1 MIQTQPLP
9 DPDDHPAADV
19 VIYDGQC
26 NFCKRQ
32 VLNLS
37 RLDCCGHRL
46 AFISLHDPRVSER
59 YPALTFEELM
69 KQMYV
74 VPSAAQRMA
83 GQPMEALTQCGT
95 CHGVCHCCGP
105 SRRCS
110 TCLGPHACGNGA
122 IIRSPN
128 AATRSR
134 VSRPSAITTAARF
147 TFANHRL
154 LRYRQEAI
162 SVAHLYGD
170 HWLLN

>member
-74 VPSAAQRMA
+74 VPSAGSAD
-83 GQPMEALTQCGT
+83 G
-95 CHGVCHCCGP
+95 GP
-105 SRRCS
+105 AYGGADAVRYLSRRLPLLWPVAPLLHLPGTARLWQWGYHQIAKRRYSLAGKSAECDNDGCS
-110 TCLGPHACGNGA
+110 IH
-122 IIRSPN
+122 
-128 AATRSR
+128 
-134 VSRPSAITTAARF
+134 
-147 TFANHRL
+147 
-154 LRYRQEAI
+154 LR
-162 SVAHLYGD
+162 
-170 HWLLN
+170 